1 MSRGVVGGGL
11 LGCSIALRC
20 REHSPDLP
28 VIGVDADDRHLTFAL
43 ECGAITETA
52 RGLVEVAGMV
62 ETLVLAVPIGEVL
75 RMLALLRDLPVT
87 ATRPRLILDVASVK
101 SVVVAAGEGLAG
113 FVGTHPMAGLERS
126 GPEAADGALF
136 QGRSWAYVPGV
147 DREAIVAVRTF
158 IEAMGAHPVAIDART
173 HDLIVARTSHLPQT
187 LSTLL
192 AVRALREPVQALYG
206 QGLLDMLRLAGSSDV
221 VWNEIY
227 FANAEAI
234 SAELEG
240 YADGLRE
247 IATAVKAGDREY
259 LRDLFTRA
267 NGESAGLRESPW
279 VG

>member
-1 MSRGVVGGGL
+1 MSLGIVGVGL
-11 LGCSIALRC
+11 LGCSIALRY
-20 REHSPDLP
+20 REFAPDRR
-28 VIGVDADDRHLTFAL
+28 VIGVDADERHLAFAL
-43 ECGAITETA
+43 ERGAITESA
-52 RGLVEVAGMV
+52 RSLVEVAGMV
-62 ETLVLAVPIGEVL
+62 ETLVLAVPIREVL

-87 ATRPRLILDVASVK
+87 AARPRLILDVASVK
-101 SVVVAAGEGLAG
+101 ALVVAAGEGLAG

-136 QGRSWAYVPGV
+136 RGRSWAYVPGL
-147 DREAIVAVRTF
+147 DREAIAAAQAF
-158 IEAMGAHPVAIDART
+158 IEAMGARPVAIDART
-173 HDLIVARTSHLPQT
+173 HDFIVARTSHLPQT

-192 AVRALREPVQALYG
+192 AVRALREPVQGLYG

-227 FANAEAI
+227 FANADAI

-259 LRDLFTRA
+259 LRNLFTRA